1 MAVRLRI
8 YHNVCQ
14 VLGAPDD
21 QHDAASR
28 AAGVHAEGRLVAPG
42 DLVRAKARARA
53 TVRVRARARVRVR
66 PRVRV
71 RARVRA
77 RARVGAR
84 VRVAPGDQAG
94 EEKLV
99 AVEPRL
105 G

>member
-8 YHNVCQ
+8 DHDVCQ

-53 TVRVRARARVRVR
+53 TVRVRTRASV
-66 PRVRV
+66 
-71 RARVRA
+71 RVRA

>member
-1 MAVRLRI
+1 MGGAGCNLRWHLQLGEQPEGGGEHACMRPPAAKGLAVRLRI
-8 YHNVCQ
+8 DHRVCQ

-42 DLVRAKARARA
+42 DQ
-53 TVRVRARARVRVR
+53 ARV
-66 PRVRV
+66 
-71 RARVRA
+71 
-77 RARVGAR
+77 
-84 VRVAPGDQAG
+84 
-94 EEKLV
+94 EELV